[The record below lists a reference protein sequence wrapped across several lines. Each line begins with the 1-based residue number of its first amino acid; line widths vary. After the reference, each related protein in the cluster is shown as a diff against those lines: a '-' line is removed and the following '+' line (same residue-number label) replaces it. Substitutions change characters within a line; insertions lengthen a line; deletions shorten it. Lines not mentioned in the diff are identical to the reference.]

1 MRFLRIPAVF
11 VLLTALAVGCTDQ
24 PTTPTALNE
33 AAPGPQLDQRVELFE
48 CTFFTLETPPSSGQ
62 TLVRSVPERVAQ
74 KLVDSAVAD
83 CPPLVPTT

>member
-1 MRFLRIPAVF
+1 MRALTISGA
-11 VLLTALAVGCTDQ
+11 VLLVMALAVGCDQ
-24 PTTPTALNE
+24 GTPTSPSEDAL
-33 AAPGPQLDQRVELFE
+33 GPQLDQRVALFE